1 MGKKKENDEKE
12 KEEKDE
18 SEEDLKTQI
27 ENEETSAFNL
37 ARARQMASPEVL
49 YLLIG
54 SLGALMAGSIFPI
67 WGLLFAETMDIL
79 FRPVLNCTT
88 EFLEFQ
94 DYLSCDDY
102 LDAEVQYL
110 KETSHITSVYW
121 AIIVLACVGGHIILF
136 WGFGNASERMTRRT
150 RDDVFNALVRQEVA
164 FFDKRSVGKITSEL
178 QEDTTQ
184 VQTFTG
190 DPIRQLLMALSGLL
204 TGVVLSFYFMWQ
216 FALLSIVC
224 IPFLG
229 FATSIDMK
237 TMMGEDD
244 GDGNV
249 EEEANSPGG
258 IVVESLLNM
267 GTVSALTME
276 EERYRLFEEALND
289 AEEHYVRQGLHQG
302 ALTGLAIFV
311 QQWINA
317 LQFWFG
323 GWLLFKYPDVYTFKD
338 FTASLMIILFSLFA
352 LGAAF
357 QDIADREKVEK
368 SLSRIFYLLD
378 KRSEIDPLSE
388 EGKTINF
395 DEVSKP
401 NELQFLSRKIRIPTP
416 ILRNH
421 YFRYLSK
428 RW

>member
-1 MGKKKENDEKE
+1 M
-12 KEEKDE
+12 
-18 SEEDLKTQI
+18 
-27 ENEETSAFNL
+27 
-37 ARARQMASPEVL
+37 
-49 YLLIG
+49 
-54 SLGALMAGSIFPI
+54 

-94 DYLSCDDY
+94 DYISCEDFW
-102 LDAEVQYL
+102 DAEAQYL
-110 KETSHITSVYW
+110 KETSHITSIYW
-121 AIIVLACVGGHIILF
+121 AIVVFACVGGHIILF

-150 RDDVFNALVRQEVA
+150 RDDVFNALVRQEVS

-237 TMMGEDD
+237 TMMGEDE
-244 GDGNV
+244 GGGNV

-289 AEEHYVRQGLHQG
+289 AEENYVRQGLHQG
-302 ALTGLAIFV
+302 ALTGLAIFI

-357 QDIADREKVEK
+357 QDIADREQVEK

-395 DEVSKP
+395 DEVSKMDKEYQ
-401 NELQFLSRKIRIPTP
+401 NSDEDEEVDNSG
-416 ILRNH
+416 
-421 YFRYLSK
+421 SK
-428 RW
+428 N

>member
-1 MGKKKENDEKE
+1 MGAKKDDGKDN
-12 KEEKDE
+12 EEEDE

-27 ENEETSAFNL
+27 ENEELSAFNL
-37 ARARQMASPEVL
+37 SRARQMASPEVFH
-49 YLLIG
+49 LLVG
-54 SLGALMAGSIFPI
+54 SLGALIVGSIFPI

-164 FFDKRSVGKITSEL
+164 FFDKCSVGKITSEL

-190 DPIRQLLMALSGLL
+190 DPIRQLIMAVSGLL

-237 TMMGEDD
+237 RMGEDE
-244 GDGNV
+244 GDGNMK
-249 EEEANSPGG
+249 EEANSPGG

-276 EERYRLFEEALND
+276 EERYRLFREALND
-289 AEEHYVRQGLHQG
+289 AEENYVRQGLHQG
-302 ALTGLAIFV
+302 TLTGSAIFV

-338 FTASLMIILFSLFA
+338 STASLMIILFSLFA

-357 QDIADREKVEK
+357 QDIADRDQVEK
-368 SLSRIFYLLD
+368 SLSRVFYLLD
-378 KRSEIDPLSE
+378 KQSKIDPLSE
-388 EGKTINF
+388 EGKTMNYAGLF
-395 DEVSKP
+395 KMDKENQNSDEDEEVDKSGSKTKDIQ
-401 NELQFLSRKIRIPTP
+401 NE
-416 ILRNH
+416 
-421 YFRYLSK
+421 
-428 RW
+428 